1 MVGKQIFG
9 INEVMG
15 RTRLVGALSLR
26 LVAFFQT
33 VVLLF
38 GFFGSDTTMHKRLEI
53 GQKGEMKSASIKPRR
68 FFEK

>member
-1 MVGKQIFG
+1 MVGKQIFD

-15 RTRLVGALSLR
+15 RPLLVGALS